1 MFSPIFLPLP
11 FIALSI
17 GGIVVGVLALRRHKR
32 AALLTIVGWSLGF
45 VVSGI
50 NVAENSLFFYPLTDG
65 TLIEFFFELLPTLNL
80 LTRLASLAGD
90 VCIFLGIYLLLE
102 RTTPSKFFTL
112 KYDGLDLGV
121 EKERGS

>member
-1 MFSPIFLPLP
+1 MVFPIFSYLPL
-11 FIALSI
+11 IAFSI

-32 AALLTIVGWSLGF
+32 AALLTIIGWSLSF
-45 VVSGI
+45 VGIASGI
-50 NVAENSLFFYPLTDG
+50 ASFNFRLGSTVVPL
-65 TLIEFFFELLPTLNL
+65 LNL
-80 LTRLASLAGD
+80 LTMFASLARY

-112 KYDGLDLGV
+112 KYNGLDLSV